1 MNPSAVPVLL
11 PVLIVLACGL
21 LWLVVTAAFLLWGA
35 RLAGIHT
42 RSWSRAI
49 TTVLLGGIASSLLT
63 VFLSAAPIAGTGAG
77 VLLGFCVSAI
87 VMMALFDTTFGK
99 ALAANLL
106 AWVLSIAMG
115 VAVVFVGFAVAGLL
129 VALST

>member
-1 MNPSAVPVLL
+1 M
-11 PVLIVLACGL
+11 I
-21 LWLVVTAAFLLWGA
+21 
-35 RLAGIHT
+35 
-42 RSWSRAI
+42 
-49 TTVLLGGIASSLLT
+49 
-63 VFLSAAPIAGTGAG
+63 
-77 VLLGFCVSAI
+77 
-87 VMMALFDTTFGK
+87 ALFDTTFGK